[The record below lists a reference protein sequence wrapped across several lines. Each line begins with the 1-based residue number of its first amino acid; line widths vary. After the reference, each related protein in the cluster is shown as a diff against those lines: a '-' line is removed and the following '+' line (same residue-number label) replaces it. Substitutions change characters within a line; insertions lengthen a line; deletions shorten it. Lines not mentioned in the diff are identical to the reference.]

1 MNDEQLYTK
10 QIEREAASA
19 NAGVEKFL
27 DNEANNRK
35 TCNGS
40 NTYFGRHIKENI
52 LEDVIGNIRR
62 MTAQVVGVDASEVSR
77 ILKNT
82 IKALPD
88 GTCAS
93 FWDETDAAFLGL
105 QLTLDTA
112 LNPNKTTHTVQSR
125 YGGDKRLLEKK
136 TLPQLERHIGDT
148 VHKQMVL
155 HFIKAVFPAWFRK
168 ASLKAEKPTEGGM
181 KATTAYWEEN
191 LFRSIRR
198 FSEYLHEK
206 GEHDLASFID
216 ERNVWSGHERQV
228 IGSLIVRAVLNALS
242 DIIEVKQGSRNGKRS
257 LEVVLTEKGHQMEQ
271 EIRDYVSQYCANL
284 LPMLVE
290 PVPVTNDNL
299 GGWLSDVLQEP
310 ASSNRGSIYL
320 SDKHLEFINRQ
331 ARVPFQINPF
341 TARLLN
347 ELIEAELPLG
357 KFHYQRIQQLPTIA
371 QQLGYAHL
379 DIEEQ
384 NIAIANDPK
393 AKELRHAQEA
403 IYSKNKRIVRDGLI
417 SYQLKDKVE
426 KLLADEQFFMPISFD
441 FRGRI
446 YSRVPFISFQS
457 NDCGRYL
464 IRFAEKTPI
473 DNRTEHWLKVG
484 ISNAGGNDKLSWD
497 KRIHWFDK
505 NRDAII
511 NVGRMVDGGD
521 FTRAY
526 EFLTQDHIDDP
537 FCLAALANEYVKVFV
552 DKSQAYTQCFVC
564 VDASCSGTS
573 IFNAWR
579 QNLHGAMMTNVV
591 DTPEPA
597 DIYIEVWNEIKRI
610 APERTFRA
618 SHIKR
623 LEQYKLIRNMMKD
636 GYVPAQYASPK
647 QEQHKRLVAFN
658 NTTLKKANMAF
669 KEKEMEALKE
679 LWVLALDEV
688 SSISTVVDWFQA
700 QTREALKHQD
710 TIRYVSSN
718 GSVMTLKYPQ
728 STFETVRVLGYGSTR
743 YRRSKEVKFTDKVD
757 KRRLLNSVTA
767 NITHCTDAAAL
778 CEAVWD
784 YERPFVAIHD
794 AAGTSPGRH
803 LDDLVAR
810 LKEGFAT
817 TTQYNVWDA
826 FREAN
831 KLDKSPTNAP
841 PVIGDLTDWEQVKK
855 SNYLYS

>member
-1 MNDEQLYTK
+1 MNDEQLYAK
-10 QIEREAASA
+10 QLEREAASA
-19 NAGVEKFL
+19 NAGIKKFL
-27 DNEANNRK
+27 DGEASNK
-35 TCNGS
+35 KISNGS
-40 NTYFGRHIKENI
+40 NTYFGRHIKETV
-52 LEDVIGNIRR
+52 LEDVIEHIRK
-62 MTAQVVGVDASEVSR
+62 MTAQVVGLDASEVSR
-77 ILKNT
+77 ILKST
-82 IKALPD
+82 VKALPD
-88 GTCAS
+88 GSCNS
-93 FWDETDAAFLGL
+93 YWDEKDAAFLGL

-125 YGGDKRLLEKK
+125 YGGDKRLLEKR
-136 TLPQLERHIGDT
+136 TLPQLERHIGGT

-155 HFIKAVFPAWFRK
+155 RYIQAVFPAWFRK
-168 ASLKAEKPTEGGM
+168 ASQKAERPTEGGM
-181 KATTAYWEEN
+181 KATTAYWEQN

-206 GEHDLASFID
+206 GEHDLAAFID
-216 ERNVWSGHERQV
+216 ECNVWSGHEKQV
-228 IGSLIVRAVLNALS
+228 IGSLIVRAVLSALS
-242 DIIEVKQGSRNGKRS
+242 GTIEVKQGSRNGKRS
-257 LEVVLTEKGHQMEQ
+257 LEIELTEQGLQMEQ
-271 EIRDYVSQYCANL
+271 DIRDFVSQYCANL
-284 LPMLVE
+284 LPMLVQ
-290 PVPVTNDNL
+290 PVPVTNDSL

-310 ASSNRGSIYL
+310 SSSSRGSIRL

-341 TARLLN
+341 TAKLLS
-347 ELIEAELPLG
+347 ELINTEQPLG
-357 KFHYQRIQQLPTIA
+357 KFHFQQIRQAPSVA
-371 QQLGYAHL
+371 QQLGYDHL

-384 NIAIANDPK
+384 NRAIANDPRAK
-393 AKELRHAQEA
+393 AIRQELEA
-403 IYSKNKRIVRDGLI
+403 TYSMNKKIVQQGLI

-426 KLLADEQFFMPISFD
+426 KLLDDERFYMPISFD

-473 DNRTEHWLKVG
+473 DDRTEHWLKIGV
-484 ISNAGGNDKLSWD
+484 SNAGGNDKLSWD
-497 KRIHWFDK
+497 KRIQWF
-505 NRDAII
+505 NRYRDEII

-526 EFLTQDHIDDP
+526 EFLTQDHIEDP

-552 DKSQAYTQCFVC
+552 DKTQDYTQCFVC

-579 QNLHGAMMTNVV
+579 QNLHGARMTNVV

-597 DIYIEVWNEIKRI
+597 DIYMEVWNEVKRI

-623 LEQYKLIRNMMKD
+623 LEQSKLIRKMMKQ

-647 QEQHKRLVAFN
+647 QEQLKRLEEFN
-658 NTTLKKANMAF
+658 KTTLKKVNMTF
-669 KEKEMEALKE
+669 KDKEIEALKE
-679 LWVLALDEV
+679 LWVIALDEV

-700 QTREALKHQD
+700 RTREALK
-710 TIRYVSSN
+710 TNNVIRYVTSN
-718 GSVMTLKYPQ
+718 GSVMTLKYPR
-728 STFETVRVLGYGSTR
+728 STYETVRVLGYGSTR
-743 YRRSKEVKFTDKVD
+743 YRRSKEVRFTDKVD

-767 NITHCTDAAAL
+767 NVTHATDAAAL

-784 YERPFVAIHD
+784 YEHPFVAIHD
-794 AAGTSPGRH
+794 AAGTSPGRQ
-803 LDDLVAR
+803 LEGLITR
-810 LKEGFAT
+810 LKEGFVA
-817 TTQYNVWDA
+817 TTQYSVWDA
-826 FREAN
+826 FRDAN
-831 KLDKSPTNAP
+831 GLDKTPTNAP
-841 PVIGDLTDWEQVKK
+841 PIIGDLKDWEQVRQ